1 MIESSFFDPA
11 NFSFPAGSH
20 ICEVEIDPETG
31 RVKLDKYTAVDDF
44 GTIVNPLIVEGQVHG
59 GLAQGIGQALCEN
72 AQYDDSGQLITASYM
87 DYTMPRADD
96 LPEFNL
102 GFTCTKATTNP
113 LGVKGCGEA
122 GTIAATPTVMNAVIN
137 ALGGKEISLPATAE
151 KVWKACKEL
160 KKSNAK
166 AA

>member
-1 MIESSFFDPA
+1 MKTFNYHSAKDVKEASKLASSNSAFL
-11 NFSFPAGSH
+11 AGGM
-20 ICEVEIDPETG
+20 T
-31 RVKLDKYTAVDDF
+31 
-44 GTIVNPLIVEGQVHG
+44 TIP
-59 GLAQGIGQALCEN
+59 
-72 AQYDDSGQLITASYM
+72 SM
-87 DYTMPRADD
+87 K
-96 LPEFNL
+96 L

-122 GTIAATPTVMNAVIN
+122 GAIAAPPTVMNAVIN

-160 KKSNAK
+160 KKSSDK

>member
-1 MIESSFFDPA
+1 MKTFNYHSAKDVKEASKLSSSSSAFL
-11 NFSFPAGSH
+11 AGGMTTLPSM
-20 ICEVEIDPETG
+20 
-31 RVKLDKYTAVDDF
+31 KL
-44 GTIVNPLIVEGQVHG
+44 
-59 GLAQGIGQALCEN
+59 GL
-72 AQYDDSGQLITASYM
+72 ASYM

-160 KKSNAK
+160 QKSYTK